1 MKIIY
6 VGDIMGTAGIE
17 TLEAVLPKLVAEHDI
32 DLVIAQAENVSN
44 GKGISVADYDRLL
57 QAGVHFFTGGNHIFE
72 EQSIVP
78 YLQDATRPIIRPAN
92 YPNGTPGL
100 GYKYVQTTQGQV
112 LVVSLLGDIVGK
124 HSADVMQNPLK
135 VIDSILSQEAETDK
149 IATIVNFH
157 GDFSSQ
163 KIIIGNY
170 LDGRVTAVIGD
181 HWHVQTADAQVLPK
195 GTAHIS
201 DVGMVGSLDSSLGVK
216 FDSVIRRW
224 RDGVQT
230 KNELE
235 LGGRKQFNAVLIDT
249 QNGKANSIQTIR
261 TIID

>member
-1 MKIIY
+1 MKILY
-6 VGDIMGTAGIE
+6 VGDIMGNIGIE
-17 TLEAVLPKLVAEHDI
+17 TLETMLPQLVAERQI
-32 DLVIAQAENVSN
+32 DLVIAQAENVTN
-44 GKGISVADYDRLL
+44 GKGISTDDYERLL

-72 EQSIVP
+72 EPSIVP
-78 YLQDATRPIIRPAN
+78 FLQDENRPIIRPAN

-100 GYKYVQTTQGQV
+100 GYKYAKTAQGQV

-124 HSADVMQNPLK
+124 HSGDIMQNPLK
-135 VIDSILSQEAETDK
+135 VIDSILSQEAETEK
-149 IATIVNFH
+149 VATVVNFH

-181 HWHVQTADAQVLPK
+181 HWHVQTADAQILPK

-201 DVGMVGSLDSSLGVK
+201 DVGMVGSLDSSLGVS
-216 FDSVIRRW
+216 FESVIRRW
-224 RDGVQT
+224 RDGAQT

-235 LGGRKQFNAVLIDT
+235 TAGRKQFSAVLIDVE
-249 QNGKANSIQTIR
+249 NGKANSIQAIR